1 MTKFYLRG
9 VGIGIIIT
17 AIILSFSKPRISNEE
32 IRTRAKKLGMIM
44 ADEEVEKDNITS
56 MLENNSKATDNPEQE
71 NINQNQQDE
80 QSKVEEENESKPEP
94 EVESEPDILDEN
106 QSFMETENSLED
118 GEVIDGSDEEIII
131 YIVKG
136 LDSSE
141 VAAILMRD
149 GIIDDRHAFNEYM
162 VKAGLSEK
170 INKGEH
176 KFKKGLSYEE
186 IGNILTRQK

>member
-17 AIILSFSKPRISNEE
+17 AIILSFAKPRISNEE